1 MVPILSRVIRM
12 GHSTKK
18 TFKRNDDKA
27 SPKITSEKAQAEG
40 ERWLIKLLAEE
51 REIAE
56 DLKCQTREFGFH
68 FIDTREM
75 LTIFEERLKKIWTE
89 LYVDDSGR

>member
-1 MVPILSRVIRM
+1 M
-12 GHSTKK
+12 
-18 TFKRNDDKA
+18 
-27 SPKITSEKAQAEG
+27 
-40 ERWLIKLLAEE
+40 IKLAEE
-51 REIAE
+51 GEIAE

-89 LYVDDSGR
+89 LHVDDSGR